1 VRRRRFAVTVVATAV
16 AVLGAV
22 VVGRPGRAAS
32 AAPAPSLHLQTPVLS
47 VRRVPDLLARTIGQ
61 LRLAPVLDKAL
72 ADPSLGPATNN
83 SCLLVQQGT
92 VQLFSHRPTS
102 PMIPGSTLKL
112 LTATAALDK
121 LGPQTPLVSGVRAD
135 HPATAGVVNGNVYLV
150 GGGDP
155 LLRTAD
161 YVAGLH
167 YKELLYTHLE
177 DLAQAVRAAGVT
189 HVTGG
194 VIGDESRFDSQR
206 YVPTWKPG
214 YASAGD
220 VGPLSAL
227 QVNDGFQAVKPKAV
241 PAANPPAQ
249 AAATFTALLKAHG
262 VAVDAGPSAGQAP
275 TGAAELT
282 SLKSA
287 PLADVLAEV
296 LRQSDNNGAEL
307 ITKELGRQFGGGP
320 TTAAGVAV
328 IRADLASAGLP
339 VDQLTLVDGSGLD
352 RADRVSCQLLLAALQ
367 RGGPSGPLGNGLPIA
382 GQTGTLQDRLG
393 KTSAAG
399 RLHAKTGTLDAVS
412 GLAGFVVPP
421 PAVPG
426 AAQVPSITFACLF
439 NGNPSRAS
447 AQAVEDRIG
456 ALLAQFPDA
465 PPVDSLAA
473 LPAVP

>member
-1 VRRRRFAVTVVATAV
+1 M
-16 AVLGAV
+16 
-22 VVGRPGRAAS
+22 
-32 AAPAPSLHLQTPVLS
+32 
-47 VRRVPDLLARTIGQ
+47 RRVPDLLARTIGQ
-61 LRLAPVLDKAL
+61 LRLAPVLDQAL
-72 ADPSLGPATNN
+72 ADPSLGPAASN
-83 SCLLVQQGT
+83 SCLLVQQGAA
-92 VQLFSHRPTS
+92 QLFSHRPTS

-121 LGPQTPLVSGVRAD
+121 LGPQTRLSSDVRAD
-135 HPATAGVVNGNVYLV
+135 HPPAAGVVAGNLYLV

-189 HVTGG
+189 RVTGG
-194 VIGDESRFDSQR
+194 VIGDESRYDSQR

-227 QVNDGFQAVKPKAV
+227 QVNDGFQAAKPRVV

-249 AAATFTALLKAHG
+249 AATTFTALLKAHG

-275 TGAAELT
+275 AGAAEVT

-287 PLADVLAEV
+287 PLTDVLAEV

-307 ITKELGRQFGGGP
+307 VTKELGRQFGGAP

-328 IRADLASAGLP
+328 IRADLAAAGLP

-352 RADRVSCQLLLAALQ
+352 RAVRVSCQLLVAALQ
-367 RGGPSGPLGNGLPIA
+367 RGGPTGPLGSGLPIA

-412 GLAGFVVPP
+412 GLAGFVVAP
-421 PAVPG
+421 PG
-426 AAQVPSITFACLF
+426 APPGPAITFVCLF
-439 NGNPSRAS
+439 NGNPSRGA